1 MSETIPLFPLKM
13 VLLPGVRIPLH
24 IFEDRYKLM
33 TKECVDADSEFGLM
47 MGVDDEFET
56 VGCAARVTD
65 VINTFTDGRMNII
78 VEGTD
83 RIRLIERHDDQ
94 AYISGTV
101 ERLPDLE
108 EEMNAVLVEKTR
120 ALYVEALKLS
130 IGWYRA
136 PKRAGEAVGLLSY
149 TIASAL
155 GMPEDRQQLLL
166 EETSVNRRYELLK
179 ETLEST
185 LTGLR
190 EHAHRVSGNGKAHRG
205 P

>member
-1 MSETIPLFPLKM
+1 MHHRCIAAVEPSTTHGFSGGIGIF
-13 VLLPGVRIPLH
+13 VVPLH
-24 IFEDRYKLM
+24 YDVASY
-33 TKECVDADSEFGLM
+33 
-47 MGVDDEFET
+47 DD
-56 VGCAARVTD
+56 
-65 VINTFTDGRMNII
+65 FTERLAILWA
-78 VEGTD
+78 D

-108 EEMNAVLVEKTR
+108 EEMNAVLVEETR

-190 EHAHRVSGNGKAHRG
+190 EHARRVSGNGKAHRG